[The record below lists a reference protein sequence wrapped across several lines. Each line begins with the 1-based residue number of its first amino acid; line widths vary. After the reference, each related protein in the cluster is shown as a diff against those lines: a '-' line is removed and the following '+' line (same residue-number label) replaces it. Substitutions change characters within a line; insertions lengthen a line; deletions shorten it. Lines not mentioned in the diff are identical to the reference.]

1 MKTKKM
7 MYKKAILRRQWV
19 EFLREHKLPD
29 KTRTTQE
36 LTELFCWVEQ
46 TRIEEHALKHIIQA
60 NWEQTPSEL

>member
-1 MKTKKM
+1 
-7 MYKKAILRRQWV
+7 V